1 MGRIVYFVTLGLVV
15 GVALLPRLWL
25 WQLQGNAWMVYPGDQ
40 DEYYRGAIHIL
51 FGGYYD
57 TGQWLRPPATSVF
70 LATVFSFVGVDIP
83 FAMLVQVAV
92 SSLTVLLF
100 AEMARV
106 LFDSRRAGVAAGL
119 SGAVFLPYASY
130 ASQLLSETL
139 FIFFTAAA
147 LLALVA
153 ARQRSMAWQ
162 WLLAAGMLWALATL
176 TRPIGLFAVP
186 LLMLWAF
193 VPRRVS
199 SAATDDAENTPRST
213 TNAAGVA
220 DATGVTDAVPRRCWW
235 RGWHWRGAL
244 ALLIGFVVV
253 VAPWTARNYAVHQR
267 LIMVDT
273 NGGTSFWLG
282 NLRDPEE
289 RELQFVWNDTIP
301 NLADRQ
307 QVAVARAI
315 ENIEADPL
323 RFALRTRDK
332 IVSLWQFEIRLF
344 IANATIG
351 IIPEETSLPLA
362 FTADVQYIVLM
373 VLGLVGIIAARRRD
387 HNLPLVLWAVYG
399 TLLSAVSLG
408 HPRLR
413 LPLLIAF
420 FVYAALPL
428 AHPRT
433 VWQRFRGDEA
443 RWWRLAAGL
452 LLLGGLWYGRV
463 YAPFIESQYWLVRA
477 HLSETN
483 EQAAVFI
490 EQAIRT
496 TPDNYL
502 PYVALGDLR
511 QRQENPVGALGAY
524 QQATALATQNTYVHT
539 LLLDLYRRLE
549 DPAGAERAMVAIDAV
564 GWDNPQMYAWGWQN
578 IPTRSAAAL
587 PLGAPAPGLMRGVYA
602 VATDNDAPHRWTVDR
617 AAFRFAVAEPER
629 LLLRLRAPVAA
640 LPVTVWLN
648 GELAATLVINDA
660 WQTYRVAV
668 PTSVQ
673 TAAVQVVELRSVPT
687 VTSPAEPYPRA
698 VAIEEMRF
706 E

>member
-1 MGRIVYFVTLGLVV
+1 MGRIVYFVTLALVV

-57 TGQWLRPPATSVF
+57 DGQWLRPPAMSVF
-70 LATVFSFVGVDIP
+70 LATVFSFAGVDIP
-83 FAMLVQVAV
+83 VAMLVQVAV

-100 AEMARV
+100 AELARV
-106 LFDSRRAGVAAGL
+106 LFDSRRAGVVAGL
-119 SGAVFLPYASY
+119 LGAVFLPYASY
-130 ASQLLSETL
+130 ASQVLSETL

-153 ARQRSMAWQ
+153 ARQRSLAWQ
-162 WLLAAGMLWALATL
+162 WLFAAGLLWALATL

-193 VPRRVS
+193 VPRRAS
-199 SAATDDAENTPRST
+199 PADEDDPTRST
-213 TNAAGVA
+213 PAAA
-220 DATGVTDAVPRRCWW
+220 PRRRWW
-235 RGWHWRGAL
+235 HGWHWRGAL
-244 ALLIGFVVV
+244 AFAVGFAVLL
-253 VAPWTARNYAVHQR
+253 APWTARNYAVHQR
-267 LIMVDT
+267 LIVVDT

-282 NLRDPEE
+282 NLNAPEE

-307 QVAVARAI
+307 QVAVARAV
-315 ENIEADPL
+315 ENIQADPL

-362 FTADVQYIVLM
+362 FASDAQYIVLM
-373 VLGLVGIIAARRRD
+373 VLGMIGIVAARRRD
-387 HNLPLVLWAVYG
+387 HNLPLLLWAVYG

-433 VWQRFRGDEA
+433 VWQRFCGDEA

-483 EQAAVFI
+483 AQAAVFI

-524 QQATALATQNTYVHT
+524 QQAADLATQNTYVHA

-549 DPAGAERAMVAIDAV
+549 DPAGAERAMAAIAAV
-564 GWDNPQMYAWGWQN
+564 GWDNPQMYAWGWQH
-578 IPTRSAAAL
+578 IPTSSPPTL
-587 PLGAPAPGLMRGVYA
+587 PLRAPAPGLMRGVYA
-602 VATDNDAPHRWTVDR
+602 VTDDDDVPYRWTVDR
-617 AAFRFAVAEPER
+617 AAFRFAVADAER
-629 LLLRLRAPVAA
+629 VLLRLRAPVAA

-648 GELAATLVINDA
+648 GELVATLVINES

-668 PTSVQ
+668 P
-673 TAAVQVVELRSVPT
+673 AAAQAARVQVVELRAVPT
-687 VTSPAEPYPRA
+687 VASPAEPYPRA